1 MPMKAFLSA
10 CMHGCL
16 LLMIWEGLRVYNARK
31 KRQMDILSGLSA
43 NGAVMEQCT
52 GLLCE
57 AAEPPSPCS
66 VQPVA
71 AGSHGPAAGAVS
83 SFKLEAGWDKRS
95 RGRRQ
100 RPGKVCPARSKPPC
114 LLCTLPVPPP
124 VRSPSL
130 GCLRQAL
137 PGGFREASGK
147 FPGNF
152 LDT

>member
-1 MPMKAFLSA
+1 VVSSWKD
-10 CMHGCL
+10 
-16 LLMIWEGLRVYNARK
+16 
-31 KRQMDILSGLSA
+31 KRQ
-43 NGAVMEQCT
+43 EQCT

-83 SFKLEAGWDKRS
+83 SFKLEAGWEKRS

-137 PGGFREASGK
+137 PGGFREVSRK
-147 FPGNF
+147 VPGY
-152 LDT
+152 LTDQMCCVQVPQDTYKPQQPYTAPAESVE